1 MTKKLPA
8 LYFDVRTP
16 THLNVVLS
24 ADTRGV
30 RIKFED
36 GSGRFWHRADLRLL
50 QDLQEGPV
58 RLEYGEYPPETLV
71 VDDPEFG
78 SNFGKNFTN
87 RNRLFTPLL
96 ALLTVIIFSGI
107 NLLGHSVSIR
117 IVCDFCLVFHRTAAR
132 KICF

>member
-1 MTKKLPA
+1 MTKTWQA
-8 LYFDVRTP
+8 QYFDGRTP

-36 GSGRFWHRADLRLL
+36 DTGRFWHRADFRLH

-87 RNRLFTPLL
+87 RNHLFTLLL
-96 ALLTVIIFSGI
+96 ALLSVIIFPALIYWGI
-107 NLLGHSVSIR
+107 PSVSAL
-117 IVCDFCLVFHRTAAR
+117 FAR
-132 KICF
+132 FVTFSIQKQL